1 MMKTKR
7 EKFKEYIEET
17 LLNKLV
23 ALGLLATGI
32 ISAMIT
38 KEGNLLVLAL
48 LFGLPVFFSKKNC
61 IK

>member
-1 MMKTKR
+1 MTKKER
-7 EKFKEYIEET
+7 FEEYIEET
-17 LLNKLV
+17 LLNKLM

-32 ISAMIT
+32 FSAVLT

-48 LFGLPVFFSKKNC
+48 MFGLPLFFSKKNC

>member
-1 MMKTKR
+1 MTKR
-7 EKFKEYIEET
+7 ERFEEYIEET
-17 LLNKLV
+17 LLNKLM

-32 ISAMIT
+32 ISAVLT

-48 LFGLPVFFSKKNC
+48 LFGLPLFFEKENC